1 LGDAFPLPDRLIG
14 WSQAPLPD
22 PQEGGAEPFL
32 SGESAMNSKQT
43 DRAHGTLNDSTY
55 DQIREMILKGSLAPG
70 ARIVE
75 SELAEHLNVSRTPMR
90 SALHRLQQD
99 GYVLAQ
105 GGGRKARLMVAP
117 LTKEDAREI
126 YHIVGALDGL
136 AAWHAARLPERER
149 LALTNGM
156 ARINDTIA
164 ELGRAPHPE
173 HQKLFQLHG
182 EFHDLVLD
190 AVEAPRLRA
199 LNATTKPQAD
209 RYRRIYS
216 SGDFGQQV
224 RSVNEHTGIIEAIAD
239 GTADRAL
246 NRTWEHWMAAADRL
260 CGIIEVLG
268 ERGSW

>member
-1 LGDAFPLPDRLIG
+1 MNEQDK
-14 WSQAPLPD
+14 
-22 PQEGGAEPFL
+22 EGFRG
-32 SGESAMNSKQT
+32 N
-43 DRAHGTLNDSTY
+43 LNDSALEK
-55 DQIREMILKGSLAPG
+55 IRDMILKGSLAPG

-75 SELAEHLNVSRTPMR
+75 SELAEHIGVSRTPVR

-105 GGGRKARLMVAP
+105 DRGRKAKLIVAP

-126 YHIVGALDGL
+126 YHILGALDGL
-136 AAWHAARLPERER
+136 AAWHAAQLPERER
-149 LALTNGM
+149 LPLSNGM
-156 ARINDTIA
+156 GRINDTIA
-164 ELGRAPHPE
+164 ELGKSPQAE
-173 HQKLFQLHG
+173 HRRLLELHG
-182 EFHDLVLD
+182 DFHDLVLE

-199 LNATTKPQAD
+199 LYSATKPQAD

-224 RSVNEHTGIIEAIAD
+224 RSVKEHSGIIEAIAD
-239 GTADRAL
+239 GNMAEAL
-246 NRTWEHWMAAADRL
+246 CRTQDHWMAAADRL

>member
-1 LGDAFPLPDRLIG
+1 MNEKDKDRLRG
-14 WSQAPLPD
+14 
-22 PQEGGAEPFL
+22 
-32 SGESAMNSKQT
+32 N
-43 DRAHGTLNDSTY
+43 LNDSAF

-75 SELAEHLNVSRTPMR
+75 SELAEHMGVSRTPVR

-105 GGGRKARLMVAP
+105 DRGRKAKLIVAP

-136 AAWHAARLPERER
+136 AAWHAAQLPEGER
-149 LALTNGM
+149 LALSNAMG
-156 ARINDTIA
+156 RINGTIA
-164 ELGRAPHPE
+164 EMGKSPQPK
-173 HQKLFQLHG
+173 HQRLLELHG
-182 EFHDLVLD
+182 EFHDLVFE
-190 AVEAPRLRA
+190 AIEAPRLSA
-199 LNATTKPQAD
+199 FHATTKPQAD
-209 RYRRIYS
+209 RYRSIYS

-224 RSVNEHTGIIEAIAD
+224 RSVKEHGEIIEAISD
-239 GTADRAL
+239 GDMAEAL
-246 NRTWEHWMAAADRL
+246 CRTQDHWMAAADRL